1 MIFLKHISVFG
12 RPALFILSS
21 MGFGLFA
28 SHVFAAPVQGYV
40 MVVQMTPAICMLD
53 HQKNKKRQCLEGYA
67 LNISGLFPETSNPEC
82 RTTSSAVLS
91 PLQAKVVARVMP
103 DENARVQ
110 LWHAIGGCVPMNASQ
125 YFRTMINYA
134 ERLKIPAELT
144 SPETRVMN
152 LSNLQ
157 GRFLRLN
164 PTLLMK
170 SIKFNCSTVHGTAIL
185 TEVKLCYAS
194 NGQYKKCSITVET
207 HCPASFTIKGSY

>member
-1 MIFLKHISVFG
+1 M
-12 RPALFILSS
+12 
-21 MGFGLFA
+21 
-28 SHVFAAPVQGYV
+28 
-40 MVVQMTPAICMLD
+40 
-53 HQKNKKRQCLEGYA
+53 
-67 LNISGLFPETSNPEC
+67 NISGLFPETSNSEC
-82 RTTSSAVLS
+82 KTTSSAVLS

-110 LWHAIGGCVPMNASQ
+110 LWHAIGGCIPMNASQ
-125 YFRTMINYA
+125 YFRMMINYA

-152 LSNLQ
+152 ASTLN

-164 PTLLMK
+164 PTVLMK
-170 SIKFNCSTVHGTAIL
+170 SIKFNCSSVHGKPIL

-194 NGQYKKCSITVET
+194 NGQYKKCSIAVEA